1 MLLNFSQQV
10 GVMSS
15 EILVVAALGR
25 PFTLGTLYDA
35 RQDKLIPGLTFWD
48 DEVLKESTVE
58 SCQPSSAFQIIAS
71 DSIDDKSSLMDIEA
85 SLKASFLGGLVEVG
99 GSAKY
104 LNDTKKFKNQSR
116 VTLQYK
122 ATTSFKQLMTN
133 LGTKHVE
140 YSEYFQNIE
149 ATHVVI
155 GILYGA
161 NAFFVFDS
169 DKIDSSNVQEIQG
182 SMEAVIKK
190 IPSIDIAGRGAVQ
203 LTSEEN
209 DITNSFSCKF
219 HGDFFLTSNPTTF
232 EDAVQTYQQ
241 LPQMMGKE
249 NAVPMTVWLVPLV
262 HFYSEAPKLMA
273 DSSSPILRKV
283 RNTLED
289 MRQLEMRCNDSL
301 EDDIVKLFPQIRK
314 VLSNFQNICNDY
326 MINLQRTIAKNL
338 QSIRSGEEDESE
350 MLKLFEENLRSPF
363 NIDSLNKW
371 MECKERE
378 INVLRSCM
386 DIIEEAKP
394 KVVLSQSQM
403 IRELLDSKV
412 QHAVC
417 YVFTSVADYDPYLKL
432 LRDFSDSPKMIVN
445 LKKLKPPPKYYWYI
459 SDDLPEMMREKAHLF
474 CNLAKDMDNRCVR
487 FLVASIINPKEDGA
501 AIHYYREGIQIMN
514 DFTKPWIP
522 PVEAIQDRRELLWY
536 DCELTLDPDTAHPAL
551 TLSEG
556 NKKAMSGEPKPFDNN
571 PERFEHYQ
579 QVLCD
584 KGLSGRHYWEVEWS
598 GYVRAGVTY
607 RGISRKTWAVHSS
620 LGHSDGSWVFDYYP
634 KSGYHQISNNEKV
647 HVNVSSPGF
656 ERLGV
661 YLDWSA
667 GTLSFYMVT
676 TNFVTHLHTFHTRF
690 NEAVYPGFL
699 IGFAHQN
706 CNGQIKLL

>member
-1 MLLNFSQQV
+1 MLLNFFQQV

-35 RQDKLIPGLTFWD
+35 RKDKLIPGFTLWD

-58 SCQPSSAFQIIAS
+58 SCQPSSAFEIIAS

-169 DKIDSSNVQEIQG
+169 DKINSSNVQDIQG

-190 IPSIDIAGRGAVQ
+190 IPSVEMAGRGAVQ

-209 DITNSFSCKF
+209 DITNGFSCKF

-301 EDDIVKLFPQIRK
+301 EDDIVKLFPLVRK
-314 VLSNFQNICNDY
+314 KLSNFQKFCNDY
-326 MINLQRTIAKNL
+326 MLNLRGTIAKKL
-338 QSIRSGEEDESE
+338 HSIRSGGEDESE
-350 MLKLFEENLRSPF
+350 MLKLFEQNLRSPF
-363 NIDSLNKW
+363 NLDSLNMW
-371 MECKERE
+371 MECEERE
-378 INVLRSCM
+378 INVLRSCV
-386 DIIEEAKP
+386 DIIEEAKH
-394 KVVLSQSQM
+394 KVVLSQSKM
-403 IRELLDSKV
+403 VRELLDSKV

-417 YVFTSVADYDPYLKL
+417 YVFTYVTDYDPYLKVL
-432 LRDFSDSPKMIVN
+432 SDFSESPTSKP
-445 LKKLKPPPKYYWYI
+445 KKFRPSTKDYWYA
-459 SDDLPEMMREKAHLF
+459 SDDVPEMMREKARLF
-474 CNLAKDMDNRCVR
+474 YNLAKDMDNRCVR
-487 FLVASIINPKEDGA
+487 FLVASIINPKEEGA
-501 AIHYYREGIQIMN
+501 AIHYYREGIQIIN
-514 DFTKPWIP
+514 DFTKPYIP
-522 PVEAIQDRRELLWY
+522 PVKTIQDRRELLWY

-571 PERFEHYQ
+571 PERFKHHQ

-598 GYVRAGVTY
+598 GYVCAGVTY
-607 RGISRKTWAVHSS
+607 RAIGRTESDLAGS
-620 LGHSDGSWVFDYYP
+620 LGHNEGSWGFDYNP
-634 KSGYHQISNNEKV
+634 NSGYNHISNNQKLTV
-647 HVNVSSPGF
+647 TVSSPGF
-656 ERLGV
+656 ARLGV
-661 YLDWSA
+661 YLDWPA
-667 GTLSFYMVT
+667 GTLSYYMVT
-676 TNFVTHLHTFHTRF
+676 TTWVTHLHTFQTRF
-690 NEAVYPGFL
+690 TEAVYPGFL
-699 IGFAHQN
+699 IGHPKLN
-706 CNGQIKLL
+706 CKGQIKLL